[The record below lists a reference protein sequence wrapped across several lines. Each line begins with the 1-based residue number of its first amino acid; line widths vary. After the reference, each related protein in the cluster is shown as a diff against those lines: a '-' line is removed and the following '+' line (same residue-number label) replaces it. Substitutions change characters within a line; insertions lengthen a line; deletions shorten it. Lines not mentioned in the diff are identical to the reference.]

1 MNQLKKVAAVG
12 GAVCLVACWPLVV
25 GQIAERVFQDNIANI
40 KNQLVTAKVLN
51 YDRGYLSSHVQTEI
65 QVTDP
70 GLKAQMQN
78 DNLPTSWILN
88 SDVKHGLFSIDA
100 VTLLDN
106 QPDEPL
112 KIVTQTQLNGNTHFE
127 IDSQVAHY
135 QGTTWSMTSTPM
147 SLSGDVTTLGE
158 VDYKL
163 DIPSVQFS
171 HADLQINLTNFYGN
185 GQGKKEKGFWIGSQT
200 LQVDKMVMSDD
211 SELGNFTLEK
221 VGYQNTSSMDADR
234 ARYDTRQQFNIA
246 KISAQDGVVEHLN
259 VIFSMGQLDVDSL
272 AKIAK
277 ILEHYTDIT
286 PADAQSL
293 QQALDQLVTKGFSMA
308 LEQLDIGL
316 AQGQIESKV
325 DLKLPAEDM
334 QATPQDPLEVVK
346 KLTGHVE
353 SQVPKAVA
361 DAFPVLRQG
370 VDELV
375 TMKMM
380 QENGDAYQM
389 NATVQDGDLV
399 FESGKKVPLMVILM
413 SVMMQM

>member
-12 GAVCLVACWPLVV
+12 GAVCLMACWPLVV
-25 GQIAERVFQDNIANI
+25 GQIAERVFQNNIGNI
-40 KNQLVTAKVLN
+40 ENQLVTAKVLN

-78 DNLPTSWILN
+78 DDLPTSWILN
-88 SDVKHGLFSIDA
+88 SDVKHGFFSIDA
-100 VTLLDN
+100 ITQLDN
-106 QPDEPL
+106 QLDGPL

-127 IDSQVAHY
+127 IDSQVTHY

-158 VDYKL
+158 IDYRL

-171 HADLQINLTNFYGN
+171 HADLQISLNNLYSN

-211 SELGNFTLEK
+211 SGLGDFTLEN

-272 AKIAK
+272 AKIAE
-277 ILEHYTDIT
+277 ILEHYADIT
-286 PADAQSL
+286 PADAQNL
-293 QQALDQLVTKGFSMA
+293 QQAFDQLVAKGFSMA

-316 AQGQIESKV
+316 TQGQIESNV
-325 DLKLPAEDM
+325 DLKLPADM
-334 QATPQDPLEVVK
+334 QGTPQDPMEVVK

-380 QENGDAYQM
+380 RENGDAYQM
-389 NATVQDGDLV
+389 KATVQDGDLV

-413 SVMMQM
+413 SMMMQM

>member
-12 GAVCLVACWPLVV
+12 GAVCLMASWPLVV
-25 GQIAERVFQDNIANI
+25 GQIAERVFKDNIANI
-40 KNQLVTAKVLN
+40 DNQLVSAKVLT

-78 DNLPTSWILN
+78 DDLPTSWVLN

-100 VTLLDN
+100 ITQLDN
-106 QPDEPL
+106 QPEKSI

-127 IDSQVAHY
+127 VDSQVTHY
-135 QGTTWSMTSTPM
+135 QGNTWSMTFTPI

-158 VDYKL
+158 IDYRL
-163 DIPSVQFS
+163 DIPSMQFS
-171 HADLQINLTNFYGN
+171 NNELQIQLNNLYGN

-211 SELGNFTLEK
+211 SGLGDFTLEN

-234 ARYDTRQQFNIA
+234 IRYDTRQQFNIA
-246 KISAQDGVVEHLN
+246 KIAAQDGVVEHLN

-272 AKIAK
+272 AQIAE
-277 ILEHYTDIT
+277 ILEHYADIT
-286 PADAQSL
+286 PADAQNL
-293 QQALDQLVTKGFSMA
+293 QQAFDRLVAKGFSVA

-325 DLKLPAEDM
+325 DLKLP
-334 QATPQDPLEVVK
+334 QD
-346 KLTGHVE
+346 T
-353 SQVPKAVA
+353 
-361 DAFPVLRQG
+361 
-370 VDELV
+370 
-375 TMKMM
+375 
-380 QENGDAYQM
+380 QE
-389 NATVQDGDLV
+389 TVQD
-399 FESGKKVPLMVILM
+399 P
-413 SVMMQM
+413 

>member
-12 GAVCLVACWPLVV
+12 GAVCLMASWPLVV
-25 GQIAERVFQDNIANI
+25 GQIAERVFKDNIANI
-40 KNQLVTAKVLN
+40 DNQLVSAKVLT

-78 DNLPTSWILN
+78 DDLPTSWVLN

-100 VTLLDN
+100 ITQLDN
-106 QPDEPL
+106 QPEKSI

-127 IDSQVAHY
+127 VDSQVTHY
-135 QGTTWSMTSTPM
+135 QGNTWSMTFTPI

-158 VDYKL
+158 IDYRL
-163 DIPSVQFS
+163 DIPSMQFS
-171 HADLQINLTNFYGN
+171 NNELQIQLNNLYGN

-211 SELGNFTLEK
+211 SGLGDFTLEN

-234 ARYDTRQQFNIA
+234 IRYDTRQQFNIA
-246 KISAQDGVVEHLN
+246 KIAAQDGVVEHLN

-272 AKIAK
+272 AQIAE
-277 ILEHYTDIT
+277 ILEHYADIT
-286 PADAQSL
+286 PADAQNL
-293 QQALDQLVTKGFSMA
+293 QQAFDRLVAKGFSVA

-325 DLKLPAEDM
+325 DLKLPQDTQE
-334 QATPQDPLEVVK
+334 TVQDPLEVVK

-361 DAFPVLRQG
+361 DAFPVLRQS

-375 TMKMM
+375 TMQMM
-380 QENGDAYQM
+380 QEQGDAYRM
-389 NATVQDGDLV
+389 DATVQDGELV
-399 FESGKKVPLMVILM
+399 FASGKKVPLMVLLM
-413 SVMMQM
+413 SAMMQM

>member
-12 GAVCLVACWPLVV
+12 GAVCLMASWPLVV
-25 GQIAERVFQDNIANI
+25 GQIAERVFKDNIANI
-40 KNQLVTAKVLN
+40 DNQLVSAKVLT
-51 YDRGYLSSHVQTEI
+51 YDRGYLSSQVQTEI

-78 DNLPTSWILN
+78 DDLPTSWVLN

-100 VTLLDN
+100 ITQLDN
-106 QPDEPL
+106 QPEKSI

-127 IDSQVAHY
+127 VDSQVTHY
-135 QGTTWSMTSTPM
+135 QGNTWSMTFTPI

-158 VDYKL
+158 MDYRL
-163 DIPSVQFS
+163 DIPSMQFS
-171 HADLQINLTNFYGN
+171 NDELQIQLNNLYGN

-211 SELGNFTLEK
+211 SGLGDFTLEN

-234 ARYDTRQQFNIA
+234 IRYDTRQQFNIA
-246 KISAQDGVVEHLN
+246 KIAAQDGVVEHLN

-272 AKIAK
+272 AQIAE
-277 ILEHYTDIT
+277 ILEHYADIT
-286 PADAQSL
+286 PADAQNL
-293 QQALDQLVTKGFSMA
+293 QQAFDRLVAKGFSVA

-325 DLKLPAEDM
+325 DLKLPQDTQE
-334 QATPQDPLEVVK
+334 TVQDPLEVVK

-361 DAFPVLRQG
+361 DAFPVLRQS

-375 TMKMM
+375 TMQMM
-380 QENGDAYQM
+380 QEQGDAYRM
-389 NATVQDGDLV
+389 DATVQDGELV
-399 FESGKKVPLMVILM
+399 FASGKKVPLMVLLM
-413 SVMMQM
+413 SAMMQM

>member
-12 GAVCLVACWPLVV
+12 GAVCLMACWPLVV
-25 GQIAERVFQDNIANI
+25 GQIAERVFQDNIGNI
-40 KNQLVTAKVLN
+40 DNQLVTAKVLN

-70 GLKAQMQN
+70 GLKAQMQH
-78 DNLPTSWILN
+78 DDLPTSWVLN

-100 VTLLDN
+100 VTQLDN
-106 QPDEPL
+106 QPDESL

-127 IDSQVAHY
+127 IDSQVTHY
-135 QGTTWSMTSTPM
+135 QGTTWSITSTPM

-158 VDYKL
+158 IDYRL
-163 DIPSVQFS
+163 DVPSVQFS
-171 HADLQINLTNFYGN
+171 HADLQINLNNFYGN
-185 GQGKKEKGFWIGSQT
+185 GQGKKEKGFWVGSQT
-200 LQVDKMVMSDD
+200 LQVDKTVMSDA
-211 SELGNFTLEK
+211 SGLGDFILEN

-272 AKIAK
+272 AKIAE
-277 ILEHYTDIT
+277 ILEHYADIT
-286 PADAQSL
+286 PADAQNL
-293 QQALDQLVTKGFSMA
+293 QQALDQLVAKGFSIA

-325 DLKLPAEDM
+325 DLKLPADM
-334 QATPQDPLEVVK
+334 QSTPQDPLEVVK

-361 DAFPVLRQG
+361 DAFPVLQQG

-380 QENGDAYQM
+380 RENGDVYQM

-413 SVMMQM
+413 SAMMQM

>member
-12 GAVCLVACWPLVV
+12 GAVCLMASWPLVV
-25 GQIAERVFQDNIANI
+25 GQIAEKVFKDNIANI
-40 KNQLVTAKVLN
+40 DNQLVTAKVLN
-51 YDRGYLSSHVQTEI
+51 YDRGYLSSQVKTEI

-70 GLKAQMQN
+70 GLKAQMQ
-78 DNLPTSWILN
+78 DDDLPTSWILN
-88 SDVKHGLFSIDA
+88 SDVKHGLFSIHA
-100 VTLLDN
+100 VTQLVN
-106 QPDEPL
+106 QPDKL
-112 KIVTQTQLNGNTHFE
+112 IKIVTQTQLNGNTHFE
-127 IDSQVAHY
+127 VDSQVTHY
-135 QGTTWSMTSTPM
+135 QGNTWSMTFTPM

-158 VDYKL
+158 IDYQL

-171 HADLQINLTNFYGN
+171 NADLQIQVNNLYGN

-200 LQVDKMVMSDD
+200 LQVDKTVMSDD
-211 SELGNFTLEK
+211 SGLGDFTLEN

-234 ARYDTRQQFNIA
+234 TRYDTRQQFNIA

-272 AKIAK
+272 AKIAE
-277 ILEHYTDIT
+277 ILEHYADIT
-286 PADAQSL
+286 PTDAQNL
-293 QQALDQLVTKGFSMA
+293 QQALDQLVSKGFSIA

-325 DLKLPAEDM
+325 DLQLPEDM
-334 QATPQDPLEVVK
+334 QQTMQDPLAVVK

-375 TMKMM
+375 TMQMM

-399 FESGKKVPLMVILM
+399 FESGKKVPLMAILM
-413 SVMMQM
+413 SAMMQM